1 MIQSTFYMG
10 YFFTQY
16 TQLAGGI
23 KDGLDLLNK
32 PCDVKDAPSARPL
45 KVTQGAVSFCRVEY
59 RYKASN
65 ALFTDFNL
73 KIAPGEKIGLVGRS
87 GSGKSTLIKL
97 LSRYYDVQGGQICID
112 GQDIREVTQ
121 ESLRKN
127 IALIPQDPSLFN
139 RTIMENIRYGNL
151 QAGDEEVFEAARKAY
166 IHDYILTLPQ
176 GYQSKVGER
185 GVMLSGGERQRIAI
199 ARAILKNAPV
209 LVLDEATSALD
220 SESEHYIQEALRDL
234 MKGKTVIAIAHRL
247 STLKEMN
254 KIVVMEK
261 GKIVEE
267 GSHATLLRKKGAY
280 YNFYKMQ
287 SAGFLLPDGGEDCI
301 TGRSCC

>member
-1 MIQSTFYMG
+1 MEI
-10 YFFTQY
+10 
-16 TQLAGGI
+16 
-23 KDGLDLLNK
+23 
-32 PCDVKDAPSARPL
+32 L
-45 KVTQGAVSFCRVEY
+45 KVEHLSKIYGEGENQVVALNDVSFSVQKGE
-59 RYKASN
+59 
-65 ALFTDFNL
+65 F
-73 KIAPGEKIGLVGRS
+73 IAIIGPS

-287 SAGFLLPDGGEDCI
+287 SAGFLLPDGGED
-301 TGRSCC
+301 

>member
-1 MIQSTFYMG
+1 
-10 YFFTQY
+10 
-16 TQLAGGI
+16 
-23 KDGLDLLNK
+23 
-32 PCDVKDAPSARPL
+32 
-45 KVTQGAVSFCRVEY
+45 
-59 RYKASN
+59 
-65 ALFTDFNL
+65 LFADFNL

-287 SAGFLLPDGGEDCI
+287 SAGFLLPDGGED
-301 TGRSCC
+301 

>member
-1 MIQSTFYMG
+1 M
-10 YFFTQY
+10 
-16 TQLAGGI
+16 
-23 KDGLDLLNK
+23 
-32 PCDVKDAPSARPL
+32 
-45 KVTQGAVSFCRVEY
+45 SFCRVEY

-65 ALFTDFNL
+65 ALFADFNL

-287 SAGFLLPDGGEDCI
+287 SAGFLLPDGGED
-301 TGRSCC
+301 